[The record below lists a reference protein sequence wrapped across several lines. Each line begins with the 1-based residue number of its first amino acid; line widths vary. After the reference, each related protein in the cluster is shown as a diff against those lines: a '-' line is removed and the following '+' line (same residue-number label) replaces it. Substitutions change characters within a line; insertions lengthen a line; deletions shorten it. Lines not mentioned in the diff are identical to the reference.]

1 MSNVLR
7 LSACVLLTCALVAC
21 TKTEPTTPASSTD
34 TAPGARAASE
44 PQKAAPAADDAH
56 VALDMGKVK
65 SWIEAQKNLAAATN
79 ADPSLDPAQNI
90 SEEDGPKYVAR
101 LEASPKMR
109 AAIEA
114 AGLSVRDY
122 AYISETLIG
131 AMMAQGA
138 VEAGHLKTIPDGI
151 DPAAVEFVKQH
162 DSELQ
167 ALLKQAGASDT

>member
-34 TAPGARAASE
+34 T
-44 PQKAAPAADDAH
+44 APAADDAH